1 MIVLRRRRHTVPD
14 RLEQMRRGPGPQYAT
29 IASVTQLLNRMMR
42 PLTGLL
48 GMR

>member
-1 MIVLRRRRHTVPD
+1 MCA
-14 RLEQMRRGPGPQYAT
+14 MSAYAT
-29 IASVTQLLNRMMR
+29 IACVTQLLNRMMR